1 MHCHSVACTVLILG
15 LPEPRLDTVQVH
27 VFFMDFACEV
37 DGIIKPIQLIA
48 FLSLDGC
55 LLERQFLSA
64 LQDSRDKYGITR
76 IRKKAVRHLEEPVS
90 FVSLSRWKEEGDGI
104 ALVEACPDT
113 LPLVDCLLR
122 FWMVDE
128 MVIYL
133 IPRLQGGIR
142 LFGDALAPSVW
153 KLTGNIHFDTG
164 VCRLDY
170 LHTGY

>member
-1 MHCHSVACTVLILG
+1 M
-15 LPEPRLDTVQVH
+15 
-27 VFFMDFACEV
+27 
-37 DGIIKPIQLIA
+37 
-48 FLSLDGC
+48 
-55 LLERQFLSA
+55 
-64 LQDSRDKYGITR
+64 QDSADKYGITR

-113 LPLVDCLLR
+113 LPLVDSLLR

-133 IPRLQGGIR
+133 SPRLQGGIR

-153 KLTGNIHFDTG
+153 KLIGSRHFDTG

>member
-1 MHCHSVACTVLILG
+1 MA
-15 LPEPRLDTVQVH
+15 
-27 VFFMDFACEV
+27 
-37 DGIIKPIQLIA
+37 KIQLMA

-55 LLERQFLSA
+55 LLERQSLSS
-64 LQDSRDKYGITR
+64 LQDSADKYGITR

-104 ALVEACPDT
+104 ALVEASPDT
-113 LPLVDCLLR
+113 LPLVDSLLR
-122 FWMVDE
+122 FWMV
-128 MVIYL
+128 IYL
-133 IPRLQGGIR
+133 SPRLQGGIR

-153 KLTGNIHFDTG
+153 KLIGSRHFDTG

>member
-1 MHCHSVACTVLILG
+1 MA
-15 LPEPRLDTVQVH
+15 
-27 VFFMDFACEV
+27 
-37 DGIIKPIQLIA
+37 KIQLMA

-55 LLERQFLSA
+55 LLERQSLSA
-64 LQDSRDKYGITR
+64 LQDSAEKYGITR
-76 IRKKAVRHLEEPVS
+76 IRKKAVRHLEGPVS

-113 LPLVDCLLR
+113 LPLVDSLLR

-153 KLTGNIHFDTG
+153 KLIGNRQFDTG

>member
-1 MHCHSVACTVLILG
+1 M
-15 LPEPRLDTVQVH
+15 
-27 VFFMDFACEV
+27 
-37 DGIIKPIQLIA
+37 
-48 FLSLDGC
+48 
-55 LLERQFLSA
+55 
-64 LQDSRDKYGITR
+64 QDSADKYGITR

-104 ALVEACPDT
+104 ALVEASPDT
-113 LPLVDCLLR
+113 LPLVDSCSGSG
-122 FWMVDE
+122 WWT

-133 IPRLQGGIR
+133 SPRLQGGIR

-153 KLTGNIHFDTG
+153 KLIGSRHFDTG

>member
-1 MHCHSVACTVLILG
+1 MHCHSVACTAFILSFTRAPLLG
-15 LPEPRLDTVQVH
+15 WARPR
-27 VFFMDFACEV
+27 FFCSCLRH
-37 DGIIKPIQLIA
+37 KKIQLMA
-48 FLSLDGC
+48 FLFLDSC

-113 LPLVDCLLR
+113 LPLVDSLLR

-153 KLTGNIHFDTG
+153 KLTGNRHFDTG

>member
-1 MHCHSVACTVLILG
+1 MA
-15 LPEPRLDTVQVH
+15 
-27 VFFMDFACEV
+27 
-37 DGIIKPIQLIA
+37 KIQLMA

-55 LLERQFLSA
+55 LLERQSLSA
-64 LQDSRDKYGITR
+64 LQDSAEKYGITR
-76 IRKKAVRHLEEPVS
+76 IRKKAVRHLEGPVS

-113 LPLVDCLLR
+113 LPLVDSLLR

-153 KLTGNIHFDTG
+153 KLIGNRHFDTG
-164 VCRLDY
+164 VYRLDY

>member
-1 MHCHSVACTVLILG
+1 MHCHSVACTAFILSFTRAPLLG
-15 LPEPRLDTVQVH
+15 WARPRFFCSCLRHKKISLWQRFSLWPFSPLTAACWSGSSSPRCRIPGTNTVLPESGRRRYGTLRNRYLSSRSP
-27 VFFMDFACEV
+27 
-37 DGIIKPIQLIA
+37 DGK
-48 FLSLDGC
+48 
-55 LLERQFLSA
+55 
-64 LQDSRDKYGITR
+64 
-76 IRKKAVRHLEEPVS
+76 RKGT
-90 FVSLSRWKEEGDGI
+90 VSLLSRP
-104 ALVEACPDT
+104 ALIH
-113 LPLVDCLLR
+113 LLVDSLLR

-153 KLTGNIHFDTG
+153 KLTGNRHFDTG

>member
-1 MHCHSVACTVLILG
+1 MLAEQRYKILFIQYVKEHLIL
-15 LPEPRLDTVQVH
+15 T
-27 VFFMDFACEV
+27 FYTT
-37 DGIIKPIQLIA
+37 
-48 FLSLDGC
+48 S
-55 LLERQFLSA
+55 
-64 LQDSRDKYGITR
+64 
-76 IRKKAVRHLEEPVS
+76 
-90 FVSLSRWKEEGDGI
+90 KEEGDGI

-113 LPLVDCLLR
+113 LPLVDSLLR

-153 KLTGNIHFDTG
+153 KLTGNRHFDTG